1 MQKRVEESPSFGA
14 LLHEA
19 HEVQVLRVS
28 GEIDLHSVPRFQD
41 ALEKAV
47 AAAQRD
53 EAPSSAGVLVVDL
66 SELGFMDSMGLGT
79 LVGSTEE
86 FREGGGEVRLVV
98 LGGEV
103 MRVLEVTGMGEA
115 LRVYPD
121 VPSAIGNRRGDT

>member
-1 MQKRVEESPSFGA
+1 MQKLVEDSPSFRA

-19 HEVQVLRVS
+19 HGVQVLRVS

-53 EAPSSAGVLVVDL
+53 EASSSAGVLVVDL

-79 LVGSTEE
+79 LIGSTEE

-121 VPSAIGNRRGDT
+121 VPSAVENRRRAT

>member
-1 MQKRVEESPSFGA
+1 MKSRVEDSPSFSA

-19 HEVQVLRVS
+19 HGVQVLRVS
-28 GEIDLHSVPRFQD
+28 GEIDFHSVPRFQD

-79 LVGSTEE
+79 LIGSTEE
-86 FREGGGEVRLVV
+86 FRESGGEVRLVV

-121 VPSAIGNRRGDT
+121 VPSAVENRRRAT

>member
-1 MQKRVEESPSFGA
+1 MEDSPSFSA

-19 HEVQVLRVS
+19 HGVQVLRVS

-41 ALEKAV
+41 ALEKTV
-47 AAAQRD
+47 AAAERE
-53 EAPSSAGVLVVDL
+53 EAPSARVLVVDL

-79 LVGSTEE
+79 LIGSTEG

-121 VPSAIGNRRGDT
+121 VPSAVENRRGAT

>member
-1 MQKRVEESPSFGA
+1 MEDSPSFSA

-19 HEVQVLRVS
+19 HGVQVLRVS

-41 ALEKAV
+41 ALEKTV
-47 AAAQRD
+47 AAAEQ
-53 EAPSSAGVLVVDL
+53 EVAPSARVLVVDL

-79 LVGSTEE
+79 LIGSTEE

-121 VPSAIGNRRGDT
+121 VPSAVENRRGAT

>member
-1 MQKRVEESPSFGA
+1 M
-14 LLHEA
+14 
-19 HEVQVLRVS
+19 RVS
-28 GEIDLHSVPRFQD
+28 GEIDLHSVPRFPD
-41 ALEKAV
+41 ALEKTV
-47 AAAQRD
+47 AAAERE
-53 EAPSSAGVLVVDL
+53 EAPSARVLVVDL

-79 LVGSTEE
+79 LIGSTEE

-121 VPSAIGNRRGDT
+121 VPSAVENRRGAT

>member
-1 MQKRVEESPSFGA
+1 MQKLVEDSPSFSA

-19 HEVQVLRVS
+19 HGVQVLRVS

-41 ALEKAV
+41 AIEKAV
-47 AAAQRD
+47 AAAERE
-53 EAPSSAGVLVVDL
+53 EAPSSRVLVVDL
-66 SELGFMDSMGLGT
+66 SELGFMNSMGLGT
-79 LVGSTEE
+79 LIGSTEE
-86 FREGGGEVRLVV
+86 FRESGGEVRLVV

-121 VPSAIGNRRGDT
+121 VPSAVGNRRGAT

>member
-1 MQKRVEESPSFGA
+1 MEDSPSFSA

-19 HEVQVLRVS
+19 HGVQVLRVS

-47 AAAQRD
+47 AAAGRD
-53 EAPSSAGVLVVDL
+53 EASFARVLVVDL

-79 LVGSTEE
+79 LIGSSEE

-103 MRVLEVTGMGEA
+103 MRVLEVTGMGET
-115 LRVYPD
+115 LRVYPA
-121 VPSAIGNRRGDT
+121 VPSAVANRRGAT

>member
-1 MQKRVEESPSFGA
+1 VEGSPSFSA

-19 HEVQVLRVS
+19 HGVQVLRVS

-41 ALEKAV
+41 TLEKAV
-47 AAAQRD
+47 AAAEQN
-53 EAPSSAGVLVVDL
+53 ESPSARVLVVDL
-66 SELGFMDSMGLGT
+66 SELAFMDSMGLGT
-79 LVGSTEE
+79 LIGSTEE

-121 VPSAIGNRRGDT
+121 VLSAVENRRGAI

>member
-1 MQKRVEESPSFGA
+1 MKSRVEDSPSFSA
-14 LLHEA
+14 LLDEA
-19 HEVQVLRVS
+19 HGVQVLKVS

-41 ALEKAV
+41 ALEKTV
-47 AAAQRD
+47 AATERK
-53 EAPSSAGVLVVDL
+53 EAPSARVLVVDL

-79 LVGSTEE
+79 LIGSTEE

-121 VPSAIGNRRGDT
+121 VPSAVENRRGAT

>member
-1 MQKRVEESPSFGA
+1 MKSRVEDSPSFSA

-19 HEVQVLRVS
+19 HGVQVLRVS

-41 ALEKAV
+41 ALEKAMT
-47 AAAQRD
+47 AAERE
-53 EAPSSAGVLVVDL
+53 EAPSARMLVIDL

-79 LVGSTEE
+79 LIGSTEE

-103 MRVLEVTGMGEA
+103 MRVLEITGMREV
-115 LRVYPD
+115 LRVYSD
-121 VPSAIGNRRGDT
+121 VPSAVENRRGAT

>member
-1 MQKRVEESPSFGA
+1 MKSRVEDSPSFSA

-19 HEVQVLRVS
+19 HGVQVLRVS
-28 GEIDLHSVPRFQD
+28 GEIDFHSVPRFQD

-53 EAPSSAGVLVVDL
+53 EAPSARVLVVDL

-79 LVGSTEE
+79 LIGSTEE

-115 LRVYPD
+115 LRVYRD
-121 VPSAIGNRRGDT
+121 VPSAVENRRGAT

>member
-1 MQKRVEESPSFGA
+1 MQKLVEDSPSFSA

-19 HEVQVLRVS
+19 HGVQVLRVS
-28 GEIDLHSVPRFQD
+28 GEIVLHSVPRFQD

-47 AAAQRD
+47 AAAERD
-53 EAPSSAGVLVVDL
+53 ETPSAGVLVVDL

-79 LVGSTEE
+79 LVGNTEE

-103 MRVLEVTGMGEA
+103 MRILEVT
-115 LRVYPD
+115 
-121 VPSAIGNRRGDT
+121 

>member
-1 MQKRVEESPSFGA
+1 MQKLVEDSPSFSA

-19 HEVQVLRVS
+19 HGVQVLRVS

-41 ALEKAV
+41 ALEKKAV
-47 AAAQRD
+47 AAVERE
-53 EAPSSAGVLVVDL
+53 EAPSAGVLVVDL

-79 LVGSTEE
+79 LIASTEE

-121 VPSAIGNRRGDT
+121 VPSAVGNRRGDT

>member
-1 MQKRVEESPSFGA
+1 MQKLVEDSPSFSA

-19 HEVQVLRVS
+19 HGVQVLRVS

-41 ALEKAV
+41 AIEKAV
-47 AAAQRD
+47 AAAERE
-53 EAPSSAGVLVVDL
+53 EAPSSRVLVVDL
-66 SELGFMDSMGLGT
+66 SELGFMDSMGWVT
-79 LVGSTEE
+79 LIGSTEE

-121 VPSAIGNRRGDT
+121 VPSAVENRRRAT